1 MSGLIGKKIGM
12 TSVFSAEGKNIPCT
26 VIEAGP
32 CVVTQVK
39 TPEKDGYAAVQLAY
53 DEVSEKNTSNPLM
66 GHFKKANTT
75 PKRKLVEFTSFE
87 KELNLGDVVT
97 VDIFEDDD
105 WVDVTGIS
113 KGKGFQGVVKR
124 HGFGGVGG
132 QTHGQHNRQR
142 KPGSLGASSYPS
154 RVFKGK
160 RLHHRRLT
168 MEIAI
173 YNISGQETG
182 KKAVLKDEIF
192 GIEPNNHAI
201 YLDVKQYLA
210 NRRQGTHKSKQRNEV
225 AGSTRKLK
233 KQKGT
238 GGARAGSILSPLFPG
253 GGRVFGPVPRDYSFK
268 LNKKLKQL
276 ARKSALTYKAK
287 EDAVK
292 VVEDFSMEAPKTK
305 EFLAVTK
312 NLSLEG
318 QKILLVLPETNPNV
332 ALSARN
338 LQNVKVVLA
347 SNLNTYDVMN
357 AGKLVLSEGSVN
369 VINQMFGQ

>member
-1 MSGLIGKKIGM
+1 M
-12 TSVFSAEGKNIPCT
+12 
-26 VIEAGP
+26 
-32 CVVTQVK
+32 
-39 TPEKDGYAAVQLAY
+39 
-53 DEVSEKNTSNPLM
+53 
-66 GHFKKANTT
+66 
-75 PKRKLVEFTSFE
+75 
-87 KELNLGDVVT
+87 
-97 VDIFEDDD
+97 
-105 WVDVTGIS
+105 
-113 KGKGFQGVVKR
+113 
-124 HGFGGVGG
+124 
-132 QTHGQHNRQR
+132 
-142 KPGSLGASSYPS
+142 
-154 RVFKGK
+154 
-160 RLHHRRLT
+160 
-168 MEIAI
+168 
-173 YNISGQETG
+173 
-182 KKAVLKDEIF
+182 
-192 GIEPNNHAI
+192 
-201 YLDVKQYLA
+201 
-210 NRRQGTHKSKQRNEV
+210 